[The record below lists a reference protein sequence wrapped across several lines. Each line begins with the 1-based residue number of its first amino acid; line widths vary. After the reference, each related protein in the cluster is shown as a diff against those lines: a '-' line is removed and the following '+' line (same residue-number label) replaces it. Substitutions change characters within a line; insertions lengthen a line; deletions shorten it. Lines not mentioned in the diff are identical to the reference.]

1 MLDGAIAISSSRE
14 ITDSAPEDS
23 ALIRRIAH
31 GDKDAFSVFL
41 NRYLGAMVAFA
52 RRYIG
57 NRSDAEDIAQE
68 AFTRVWTHA
77 DSWRETGA
85 SPRSWLYRITY
96 NLCID
101 ELRKKRPL
109 LEEHDLVSEDTPEKR
124 LTQDIDEAT
133 LRQMINALPDRQRSA
148 IWLSAYHGLSNKEAS
163 EILGTTVEAME
174 SLLTRARRNLRERLQ
189 LDQQGNL

>member
-1 MLDGAIAISSSRE
+1 MLDGAIAITSSSE
-14 ITDSAPEDS
+14 FTDSAPEDS

-41 NRYLGAMVAFA
+41 NRYLSTMVAYA
-52 RRYIG
+52 QHYIG

-85 SPRSWLYRITY
+85 SPRSWLYRITH

-101 ELRKKRPL
+101 ELRIKRPL
-109 LEEHDLVSEDTPEKR
+109 LEEHAVVSDDPPEKR
-124 LTQDIDEAT
+124 LARDIDENT
-133 LRQMINALPDRQRSA
+133 LRKTINELPDRQRSA

-163 EILGTTVEAME
+163 EILGTTIEAAE
-174 SLLTRARRNLRERLQ
+174 SLLTRARRSLRERLQ
-189 LDQQGNL
+189 LDQQDNL